1 MSKFILAVTLT
12 CLISCASTST
22 PSTEPSIEARVE
34 GDIIILK
41 SLDAYTLTC
50 KNDLDSFQK
59 KSSDGHLEEVFN
71 SVPKYKA
78 HVLDGKK
85 VPVDSAAFLCDV
97 AECAPLEMFPEI
109 PLPRYKQ
116 VGVDAYKTES
126 DTSGHYRLE
135 HTYYADKNCQ
145 QKKLFVFEFDLGK
158 SAR

>member
-1 MSKFILAVTLT
+1 
-12 CLISCASTST
+12 
-22 PSTEPSIEARVE
+22 
-34 GDIIILK
+34 
-41 SLDAYTLTC
+41 
-50 KNDLDSFQK
+50 
-59 KSSDGHLEEVFN
+59 
-71 SVPKYKA
+71 
-78 HVLDGKK
+78 
-85 VPVDSAAFLCDV
+85 
-97 AECAPLEMFPEI
+97 MFPEI